1 MKEKY
6 RDENEL
12 LINNLIKRGLKVYFS
27 YETENDLYD
36 IDKLIRLFKRYN
48 VRLLD
53 SKHVAKILFNRIY
66 NIRKALDNNSISFDD
81 YLMVKDSPRVKE
93 LDLMYIQSV
102 NISLG
107 NMDDFIN
114 AINEELKLVK
124 GKSTKK

>member
-48 VRLLD
+48 VRTLD

-66 NIRKALDNNSISFDD
+66 NIRKALDDNSISFDD

-114 AINEELKLVK
+114 AIKEELKLVK